1 MLLPSNQTLLLLVL
15 VLLLLWLFLRVQ
27 EPAARTVRRTP
38 LTPAELARM
47 SFDAARAGDVRA
59 FRELFLL
66 GDAARQVLGA
76 SAEPWLAAC
85 TPPNLTPDFQALVHA
100 AGPGAHFVGGRA
112 DAENSCYV
120 QVRTTAGATEEHLIG
135 RFVRVGNALR
145 LIEPAS
151 GPFAIAAS

>member
-1 MLLPSNQTLLLLVL
+1 MPRGRAMFAPFVSCSSSATR
-15 VLLLLWLFLRVQ
+15 RV
-27 EPAARTVRRTP
+27 RC
-38 LTPAELARM
+38 LARP
-47 SFDAARAGDVRA
+47 RNHG
-59 FRELFLL
+59 
-66 GDAARQVLGA
+66 
-76 SAEPWLAAC
+76 WLAC
-85 TPPNLTPDFQALVHA
+85 TPANLTPDFRALVHA

-112 DAENSCYV
+112 DEENRCHV

>member
-15 VLLLLWLFLRVQ
+15 VLLLLWLLLRVQ

-76 SAEPWLAAC
+76 SAEPWLACVYAGQ
-85 TPPNLTPDFQALVHA
+85 PDPRFP
-100 AGPGAHFVGGRA
+100 GPGAR
-112 DAENSCYV
+112 C
-120 QVRTTAGATEEHLIG
+120 GA
-135 RFVRVGNALR
+135 RRPLR
-145 LIEPAS
+145 GWPRR
-151 GPFAIAAS
+151 